1 MSQLTRIL
9 RNVEDSSITFARIKN
24 YYDNK
29 FYNKF
34 LNKFDIDGTEYQER
48 MYILRMFYDVGTLGA
63 IKVENSES
71 EYNPS
76 GDIIFLPYAPNLF
89 NIYDYPVD
97 AIPVNKRGLSF
108 IPNTP
113 LRVGE
118 EIVIGYIQPNRKGI
132 REVVNYYTTR
142 IAEVE
147 TTIRTNLF
155 THKMPFVIATTP
167 ENRSRMKSLIDK
179 VVADEL
185 SVLVDVSDV
194 KAIQVLNAN
203 NNYIIDKL
211 KAYSN
216 KLENELLEFMG
227 FNNLGEMEKKEH
239 LITSEVEI
247 NDEITETSNDL
258 FLDGLKSFFNEI
270 NKLFGTSY
278 AVRLKQEKRE
288 EQEEIIEDEKENEED
303 DIID

>member
-1 MSQLTRIL
+1 MSQLKRIL
-9 RNVEDSSITFARIKN
+9 RNTEDSSEIFARIKN

-34 LNKFDIDGTEYQER
+34 LNKFEIDETDYQER
-48 MYILRMFYDVGTLGA
+48 MFILRMFYDVGTLGA

-97 AIPVNKRGLSF
+97 AIPINKRGLSF
-108 IPNTP
+108 IPNIP

-118 EIVIGYIQPNRKGI
+118 EIVIGFLQPNRKGI

-179 VVADEL
+179 VVADDM

-194 KAIQVLNAN
+194 NNIQVLNVN
-203 NNYIIDKL
+203 NNFIIDKL

-216 KLENELLEFMG
+216 KLENELLEFLG

-239 LITSEVEI
+239 LITSEVEV
-247 NDEITETSNDL
+247 NNEITESSNDL
-258 FLDGLKSFFNEI
+258 FLDGLKCFFDEI
-270 NKLFGTSY
+270 NKLFGTNY
-278 AVRLKQEKRE
+278 KVRLKNIEKE
-288 EQEEIIEDEKENEED
+288 EVIEDEGDKD
-303 DIID
+303 DDNHE